1 MRVLT
6 AERKRKSR
14 GREVERKREIGGGV
28 GSTTNQMEERG
39 QRRDWV
45 ERRSSHSNPSA
56 PIDQDEMKG
65 AWFSNLDDNLIF
77 EVFKHVDA
85 RTLGMASCALDQHW
99 LRQPAAEICGPHSRR
114 VPAASRPLHLASQ
127 QDLILFQLRPFFLV
141 GGVLLYFALG
151 DSSGEADV
159 ELEAVERSVG
169 KGRGEFVA
177 LIFLDLVLQED
188 ELRSDRM
195 GVNRKRTEE

>member
-1 MRVLT
+1 MH
-6 AERKRKSR
+6 
-14 GREVERKREIGGGV
+14 
-28 GSTTNQMEERG
+28 Q
-39 QRRDWV
+39 
-45 ERRSSHSNPSA
+45 
-56 PIDQDEMKG
+56 
-65 AWFSNLDDNLIF
+65 
-77 EVFKHVDA
+77 
-85 RTLGMASCALDQHW
+85 ALDQHW